1 MELGEFAATKVDGIG
16 SARSPD
22 AAPESAAAAEQPS
35 SSSAS
40 RRRRV
45 SHGRCREPLEP
56 LIVAALRSAP
66 GKRLLLADIYRYIET
81 HSADYRPAP
90 PPPPPPHP
98 ATAAADTQ
106 SPAAALVR
114 TSLLRRVFILLYF
127 TTVSLQCFGAV
138 GWAAGRA
145 SH

>member
-1 MELGEFAATKVDGIG
+1 MELGEFEATKVDGVG

-66 GKRLLLADIYRYIET
+66 DKRLLLADIYRYIET

-90 PPPPPPHP
+90 PPPHP
-98 ATAAADTQ
+98 ATAADTQ

-127 TTVSLQCFGAV
+127 TTIFPFSALALLV
-138 GWAAGRA
+138 GRQEG
-145 SH
+145 HLID